1 MMRVLVTGIIPK
13 EGVEKLKEKF
23 DVTYTEGEFSREEVL
38 SKLGEYD
45 GVLLMGLK
53 ADKEFIDAGKK
64 LKIIAVNGV
73 GFDHVDLQYAKS
85 KGIVVA
91 NVPNA
96 VMEPTAEMAFT
107 LMLATTRRILDY
119 DNNMRKGKW
128 LNVSERGNMGF
139 SLYKS
144 TLGIFGM
151 GRIGKSVA
159 KRAKA
164 FGMEIIYSDPHRL
177 SKEIEDKLGVKY
189 VTFDEMLKKADVISV
204 HAPLFE
210 STRHSFSTEEFKK
223 MKNTAFIVNTARG
236 PLIDEKALI
245 KALKEKEIAGA
256 GLDVFEVEPL
266 EKSELFNM
274 PNVVLTPHAGT
285 GCLSS
290 RIAISEE
297 ATDNLISFLINNEE
311 KNIVNK

>member
-1 MMRVLVTGIIPK
+1 MMKILVTGIIPK
-13 EGVEKLKEKF
+13 EGVEKLKENF

-38 SKLGEYD
+38 SNLPEYD

-64 LKIIAVNGV
+64 LKIISINGV

-96 VMEPTAEMAFT
+96 VMEPTAEMALA
-107 LMLATTRRILDY
+107 LMLSTTRRVLEY
-119 DNNMRKGKW
+119 DDNMRKGKW
-128 LNVSERGNMGF
+128 LNVSKRENMGF

-159 KRAKA
+159 KKAKVL
-164 FGMEIIYSDPHRL
+164 GMEVIYSNRHKL
-177 SKEIEDKLGVKY
+177 SEEIEKELGVKY
-189 VTFDEMLKKADVISV
+189 VTFDEMLEKSDVISI
-204 HAPLFE
+204 HAPLSE

-223 MKNTAFIVNTARG
+223 MKNTAFIINTARG
-236 PLIDEKALI
+236 PLIDEEALI
-245 KALKEKEIAGA
+245 KALKDGEIAGA
-256 GLDVFEVEPL
+256 GLDVFETEPL
-266 EKSELFNM
+266 EKSELFNI

-297 ATDNLISFLINNEE
+297 ATANLISFLLNNEE

>member
-1 MMRVLVTGIIPK
+1 MMKILVTGIIPK
-13 EGVEKLKEKF
+13 EGVEKLKENF

-38 SKLGEYD
+38 SNLPEYD

-64 LKIIAVNGV
+64 LKIISINGV

-96 VMEPTAEMAFT
+96 VMEPTAEMALA
-107 LMLATTRRILDY
+107 LMLSTTRRVLEY
-119 DNNMRKGKW
+119 DDNMRKGKW
-128 LNVSERGNMGF
+128 LNVSKRENMGF

-159 KRAKA
+159 KKAKVL
-164 FGMEIIYSDPHRL
+164 GMEVIYSNRHKL
-177 SKEIEDKLGVKY
+177 SEEIEKELGVKY
-189 VTFDEMLKKADVISV
+189 VTFDEMLEKSDVISI
-204 HAPLFE
+204 HAPLSE

-223 MKNTAFIVNTARG
+223 MKNTAFIINTARG
-236 PLIDEKALI
+236 PLIDEEALI
-245 KALKEKEIAGA
+245 KALKDGEIAGA
-256 GLDVFEVEPL
+256 GLDVFETEPL
-266 EKSELFNM
+266 EKSELFNI

-297 ATDNLISFLINNEE
+297 ATDNLISFLLNNEE

>member
-1 MMRVLVTGIIPK
+1 MMKILVTGIIPK
-13 EGVEKLKEKF
+13 EGVEKLKENF

-38 SKLGEYD
+38 SNLPEYD

-64 LKIIAVNGV
+64 LKIISINGV

-96 VMEPTAEMAFT
+96 VMEPTAEMALA
-107 LMLATTRRILDY
+107 LMLSTTRRVLEY
-119 DNNMRKGKW
+119 DDNMRKGKW
-128 LNVSERGNMGF
+128 INVSKRENMGF

-159 KRAKA
+159 KKAKVL
-164 FGMEIIYSDPHRL
+164 GMEVIYSNRHKL
-177 SKEIEDKLGVKY
+177 SEEIEKELGVKY
-189 VTFDEMLKKADVISV
+189 VTFDEMLEKSDVISI
-204 HAPLFE
+204 HAPLSE

-223 MKNTAFIVNTARG
+223 MKNTAFIINTARG
-236 PLIDEKALI
+236 PLIDEEALI
-245 KALKEKEIAGA
+245 KALKDGEIAGA
-256 GLDVFEVEPL
+256 GLDVFETEPL
-266 EKSELFNM
+266 EKGELFNI

-297 ATDNLISFLINNEE
+297 ATDNLISFLLNNEE